1 MMGVKTPAEMSATFG
16 RLFNAR
22 DKAGLL
28 ALYEADAVLTIEGAE
43 TARGHPAIGAMM
55 APMLE
60 SPLKIAARC
69 SACHENGNA
78 AIVRTAWT
86 LTAPDGA
93 PAMQGAA
100 AEVLRRGADGL
111 WRFVIDDAT
120 FSSRTAKA

>member
-1 MMGVKTPAEMSATFG
+1 MSATFG

-28 ALYEADAVLTIEGAE
+28 ALYADGAMLTIDGAE
-43 TARGHPAIGAMM
+43 TARGHAAIGAMM

-60 SPLKIAARC
+60 SPLVIAARC
-69 SACHENGNA
+69 GACHENGDT
-78 AIVRTAWT
+78 AIVRTDWT
-86 LTAPDGA
+86 LTAPDGST
-93 PAMQGAA
+93 AMQGAS

-120 FSSRTAKA
+120 FSSRPAKA

>member
-1 MMGVKTPAEMSATFG
+1 MGVKTPADMSATFG

-28 ALYEADAVLTIEGAE
+28 ALYADGAMLTIDGAE
-43 TARGHPAIGAMM
+43 TARGHAAIGALM

-60 SPLKIAARC
+60 SPLKISARC
-69 SACHENGNA
+69 SFCHENGDT
-78 AIVRTAWT
+78 AIVRTDWT
-86 LTAPDGA
+86 LTAPDGST
-93 PAMQGAA
+93 AMQGAS

-120 FSSRTAKA
+120 FSSRPGKA

>member
-1 MMGVKTPAEMSATFG
+1 MGVKTPADMSAAFG

-28 ALYEADAVLTIEGAE
+28 ALYADEAMLTIDGAE
-43 TARGHPAIGAMM
+43 TARGHAAIGAMM
-55 APMLE
+55 APMLD

-69 SACHENGNA
+69 TSCHENGDT
-78 AIVRTAWT
+78 AIVRTDWI
-86 LTAPDGA
+86 LTAPDGST
-93 PAMQGAA
+93 AMQGAS

-120 FSSRTAKA
+120 FSSRPAKA